1 MAFSD
6 ALLDLT
12 STDEDVKS
20 KVLDFYG
27 KDELIGVGSDDDI
40 IPEDIVWMKKR
51 AAYRSYLMSRTLISF
66 KPDDGFDHQNYGIT
80 SEHVTVFADVAL

>member
-6 ALLDLT
+6 ALLDLA

-20 KVLDFYG
+20 KVLDCYG
-27 KDELIGVGSDDDI
+27 KDELIGVGSDDNI

-51 AAYRSYLMSRTLISF
+51 VAFCSYLMSRALI
-66 KPDDGFDHQNYGIT
+66 Q
-80 SEHVTVFADVAL
+80 A